1 MAWTVVVEAAAR
13 KTLRRLPEK
22 TRERLLRALILLEAD
37 PFAGDVKKLA
47 GMERTWR
54 LRVGEYRIVY
64 EVDNGRLIV
73 LVVRI
78 ADRRDAYR

>member
-1 MAWTVVVEAAAR
+1 VAWTVVVEAAAR
-13 KTLRRLPEK
+13 KILRRLPEK

>member
-13 KTLRRLPEK
+13 KILRRLPEK

-47 GMERTWR
+47 AMERTWR